1 MPMPTTNS
9 SFSQSPLKNKTRK
22 NFLIQ
27 LALGTGMTALVLV
40 FGLLVWRLV
49 HLPRSVQPAA
59 RQRPAPV
66 QTAPLPSP
74 EIVVADTETGSE
86 VPIAAA
92 PSPLPKPGEMRESL
106 DMPQKE
112 AVINI
117 APHLPEPKPADRVI
131 NQPLAPLHPEMSEA
145 DQDQAIERRLR
156 ASEDDLRRQLRAV
169 PEVRV
174 LSDRDVQKVRSQE
187 REAQGHVLDEARSY
201 RDAARA
207 SLNVSRANVKAV
219 SAAYKNAGIRIVGAR
234 EEIEEAARIERVAA
248 SACQQAEAAYRVA
261 AANLRVEQE
270 KIAYQMNGRLHEDM
284 RRAARRA
291 GFALGSGP
299 KCQLDLT
306 TAAQVAELA
315 KDLRSSGI
323 VSVLGVPF
331 VGQNNQGRRVISGAV
346 RNSRTSGVV
355 ITGNRAILAEP
366 AVPPSEDKAEDRATA
381 FLTWCDK
388 HRLESMKGTVP
399 TLTQILQIEDET
411 TRLLLVRELAQMN
424 TSNATT
430 ELAIRALADLSP
442 AVRRAALAALRQRPP
457 SDYLPILVR
466 GLRYPWPPVADHAA
480 LALRLHK
487 PSEAAAALIDLLDL
501 PSPSA
506 PVYDVGTNEY
516 KVREM
521 VRLNHLRNCL
531 LCHAP
536 SAHKDDGLV
545 RGLVPTPGQ
554 PLLSGEYY
562 QSEVAIDFVR
572 ADITF
577 LRQDFSVNLTGL
589 DTAPWPDN
597 QRYDFV
603 VRTRPATPAE
613 MANITTPRGN
623 YPQRDSVLYA
633 LRGLTGKDGGTSSE
647 RWRELLGLIAEKPKG
662 DKDRSA
668 LEKITISPS
677 DKKQ

>member
-1 MPMPTTNS
+1 M
-9 SFSQSPLKNKTRK
+9 
-22 NFLIQ
+22 IQ
-27 LALGTGMTALVLV
+27 LTLGTGMMALVLI
-40 FGLLVWRLV
+40 FGFLVWRLV
-49 HLPRSVQPAA
+49 HLPHSVQPAE
-59 RQRPAPV
+59 RQRIAPV
-66 QTAPLPSP
+66 QTAPPSSQ
-74 EIVVADTETGSE
+74 EVVVADMETESE
-86 VPIAAA
+86 EPIEAA
-92 PSPLPKPGEMRESL
+92 PSPPPKPGEKRESL

-112 AVINI
+112 AVIDI
-117 APHLPEPKPADRVI
+117 PPHLPIPKPADRVI
-131 NQPLAPLHPEMSEA
+131 EQPLAPPHPEISTA

-187 REAQGHVLDEARSY
+187 REAQAHVLDEARSF

-207 SLNVSRANVKAV
+207 SLNIARANVKAV
-219 SAAYKNAGIRIVGAR
+219 NAAYKNAGIRIVGAR
-234 EEIEEAARIERVAA
+234 EEIEEAARMERMAA
-248 SACQQAEAAYRVA
+248 CACQQAEAAYRVV
-261 AANLRVEQE
+261 AANLRAEQE
-270 KIAYQMNGRLHEDM
+270 KIAYQMNGRLQEDM

-291 GFALGSGP
+291 GFGLGSGP
-299 KCQLDLT
+299 KCQLDPT
-306 TAAQVAELA
+306 TAAQVADLA
-315 KDLRSSGI
+315 KDLRRSGV

-331 VGQNNQGRRVISGAV
+331 VGQNNRGGLVISGAV
-346 RNSRTSGVV
+346 RNARTSGVV

-366 AVPPSEDKAEDRATA
+366 AVPPSEDRATA

-411 TRLLLVRELAQMN
+411 TRLLLVRELARMN

-457 SDYLPILVR
+457 SEYLPILVR

-480 LALRLHK
+480 LALRALK
-487 PSEAAAALIDLLDL
+487 PSEAAAFLIDLLDL

-506 PVYDVGTNEY
+506 PDYDGGTNEY

-536 SAHKDDGLV
+536 SANKDDGLV

-613 MANITTPRGN
+613 LANTTTQRGN
-623 YPQRDSVLYA
+623 YPQRDAVLYA
-633 LRGLTGKDGGTSSE
+633 LRGLTGKDGGTSSD
-647 RWRELLGLIAEKPKG
+647 RWRELLGQIAEKPKG